1 MTLGEQ
7 SETAAATSTPTLHR
21 VAPPVS
27 PALAT
32 PRFRA
37 LDAWL
42 KDNALF
48 AVAVAAIAVL
58 SLVLIPNDL
67 NQDGWLALIG
77 GRFVAQHGI
86 PHHDTLNVLTHG
98 TRWVDQ
104 QWLAQLVIYELDR
117 IGGLALY
124 SIVYIGLMAAGFA
137 MALAASRKLG
147 GSERHVLWVMPL
159 AAFLYVVGAFQIR
172 TQGFA
177 YPLFAA
183 TLWLLSDA
191 VRSPERR
198 RVYLVFP
205 LLILWGNLHG
215 SATLGAGLA
224 MLYGL
229 ILLVQDVRA
238 GGWEHPLGR
247 VRGRSLAFLVVSPLC
262 LAVNPYG
269 FGIIKY
275 YDVTLLNST
284 FSKVVTEWQPVTSL
298 MILAVPF
305 FALAFATIWVLGR
318 SGARTRA
325 FDHLALIILAAGAV
339 FALRNVV
346 WFGLACLILLPRT
359 IGAVRKTRRVR
370 ARNTRLDLALVGLS
384 ALTIVVMTIA
394 TAARPAS
401 WFEHKYDQRTV
412 AAVAAA
418 VNRDPGIRIFADV
431 RFSDWLLWHDP
442 ALAGRIA
449 YDTRFELLTNSQIT
463 RLANLT
469 QLPNPG
475 QRDILAGYRLL
486 VLDTTD
492 QPTTKILLARP
503 GTHVIMRGHRVVVAT
518 ALGT

>member
-1 MTLGEQ
+1 VEP
-7 SETAAATSTPTLHR
+7 AAATSTTSLLQRAIP
-21 VAPPVS
+21 VAP
-27 PALAT
+27 T
-32 PRFRA
+32 RA
-37 LDAWL
+37 ARRLRAADAWL
-42 KDNALF
+42 EANALF

-58 SLVLIPNDL
+58 SFSLIPNDL

-77 GRFVAQHGI
+77 GRFIAQHGI
-86 PHHDTLNVLTHG
+86 PHHDTLNALTHG
-98 TRWVDQ
+98 AGWVDQ

-124 SIVYIGLMAAGFA
+124 SIVYIALMVAGFA
-137 MALAASRKLG
+137 MALAASHKLG

-159 AAFLYVVGAFQIR
+159 ASFLFVVGAFQIR

-177 YPLFAA
+177 YPLFVA
-183 TLWLLSDA
+183 TLWLLADA
-191 VRSPERR
+191 IRSPERR
-198 RVYLVFP
+198 RVYLIFP

-215 SATLGAGLA
+215 SVTLGAGLA

-229 ILLVQDVRA
+229 ILSFEDVRA
-238 GGWEHPLGR
+238 AGWRRPWGR
-247 VRGRSLAFLVVSPLC
+247 LRGRSIAFLVASPLC

-305 FALAFATIWVLGR
+305 FALAFVTIWVLGR
-318 SGARTRA
+318 SGARTHT
-325 FDHLALIILAAGAV
+325 FDHLTLLILAAGAV

-346 WFGLACLILLPRT
+346 WFGLACMILLPRT
-359 IGAVRKTRRVR
+359 IGTVRKTGR
-370 ARNTRLDLALVGLS
+370 ARMRHTQIDLALAGLS
-384 ALTIVVMTIA
+384 AAIIAGMVIA
-394 TAARPAS
+394 TAVKPAS
-401 WFEHKYDQRTV
+401 WFERKYDQRTV
-412 AAVAAA
+412 AAVAAVA
-418 VNRDPGIRIFADV
+418 ARDPSIRIFSDI

-442 ALAGRIA
+442 ALAGHIA
-449 YDTRFELLTNSQIT
+449 YDTRLELLTNNQIV

-469 QLPNPG
+469 QLPKPG

-503 GTHVIMRGHRVVVAT
+503 GTHVIMRGKRVVVAT
-518 ALGT
+518 TLGT